1 PTHVR
6 AAYAEEHVLER
17 GGLRRPGAAQVAGE
31 VRVVAGGVAAA
42 DAEQGRRGDLP
53 GVDHQAG
60 DIDAADIGDRQWDGA
75 VLGRQGGHPQPQDDR
90 VRAADRDG
98 PVNGV
103 HAGGEKE
110 VPAQGELAVDGGHRV
125 GGPGEEEVPQRDRPA
140 GSRTVRP
147 GRPGA
152 VRAGG
157 RHEHLVLARGVE
169 IQVRP
174 FAAYRVRC
182 QGGVRRAG
190 EGLRGRAVRA
200 REYLV
205 PHRVRPAADAAVADQ
220 ELLLGAVD
228 DE

>member
-1 PTHVR
+1 DRPAVLAVPDDVVFLVMLDEQAGGGDVVTVDDDAGVRGVDIPADAVAVIGPPGPDVVEEDAVAVDLEADRGPAHVR

-31 VRVVAGGVAAA
+31 VRVVADGVAAA

-53 GVDHQAG
+53 GADNRAG
-60 DIDAADIGDRQWDGA
+60 NIDAADMGDRQWDGA

-125 GGPGEEEVPQRDRPA
+125 GGPG
-140 GSRTVRP
+140 
-147 GRPGA
+147 
-152 VRAGG
+152 
-157 RHEHLVLARGVE
+157 
-169 IQVRP
+169 
-174 FAAYRVRC
+174 
-182 QGGVRRAG
+182 
-190 EGLRGRAVRA
+190 
-200 REYLV
+200 
-205 PHRVRPAADAAVADQ
+205 
-220 ELLLGAVD
+220 
-228 DE
+228 